1 MSILDGKKSA
11 EKILLEVK
19 TEISEL
25 KGKLN
30 RVPGLS
36 VIIVGEDPASK
47 IYVRTKDKKARKVG
61 LYSEIIRYA
70 ASVSEK
76 ELKGKI
82 ISLNN
87 NPLIDGI
94 LVQLPLPKKF
104 NSWSV
109 LDVINPAKDV
119 DGFHPENLGM
129 LMLGRREIFPCTPF
143 GVLRI
148 LDDYKIDVTG
158 MNCVVIGRS
167 LIVGK
172 PMAAMLT
179 NRNATVTICHSKTR
193 NIEDIISRADLIV
206 AAVGH
211 PGFVKAGMVK
221 KDAILIDVGMN
232 YLDKESDV
240 LKYCSEEQKDKFYKK
255 GYGITGDIHPEAF
268 EKAKYF
274 TPVPGGVGPM
284 TVAMLMYNTF
294 HLFKKNN
301 DLI

>member
-47 IYVRTKDKKARKVG
+47 IYVRTKDKKAKKVG

-232 YLDKESDV
+232 YLDKEPDV